1 MIHRRAVQHA
11 AGNPGAGAEI
21 AGVQLRGEKQIVI
34 ERRYV
39 SVRSAPPEIGIV
51 PARGSVSDTGVP
63 RFSPEAYRSR
73 FATPSS
79 AGAERSSLRSGSV
92 NSAAVKFCP
101 CHSA

>member
-1 MIHRRAVQHA
+1 M
-11 AGNPGAGAEI
+11 
-21 AGVQLRGEKQIVI
+21 
-34 ERRYV
+34 
-39 SVRSAPPEIGIV
+39 SVRSAAPETGIV
-51 PARGSVSDTGVP
+51 PARGSVSDAGVP

-101 CHSA
+101 CHSAKVVGGAPGTETWARHSR